1 MIEIC
6 WKGPKMRISLT
17 FILALLALAS
27 CTLTTTNPNDQG
39 PKQAVG
45 TVTGMVL
52 GGKVANDF
60 AEGSRNEGLWTIVGV
75 TLGAFLGNEV
85 GASMDKQDALLA
97 ERATKQALE
106 FNKSEQA
113 AVWSNPDTGNS
124 GKVFPTYTSNQGG
137 QPCREFTQEIRIG
150 NKVETA
156 FGKACRNADGSWD
169 LQ

>member
-1 MIEIC
+1 
-6 WKGPKMRISLT
+6 
-17 FILALLALAS
+17 
-27 CTLTTTNPNDQG
+27 
-39 PKQAVG
+39 
-45 TVTGMVL
+45 
-52 GGKVANDF
+52 
-60 AEGSRNEGLWTIVGV
+60 
-75 TLGAFLGNEV
+75 
-85 GASMDKQDALLA
+85 MDKQDVLLA

-124 GKVFPTYTSNQGG
+124 GKVFPTYTSNRGG